1 MNNNTNTNNNE
12 NVYFTLIENDGILK
26 DDLDIHLFLHDLY
39 SENDNEISNNN
50 ITSSEEMYELYPQ
63 YYHYD
68 MNFTIQQLLL
78 ICDYYNIVKS
88 NKLKKENKINIIHK
102 LIEFENEANNYEL
115 VLQRKK
121 LWFYMNELKNDKLM
135 KKYILW

>member
-1 MNNNTNTNNNE
+1 MNNNNNNENIE
-12 NVYFTLIENDGILK
+12 NVYFTLIENETLNDNH
-26 DDLDIHLFLHDLY
+26 DIHLFLDELY
-39 SENDNEISNNN
+39 NENTNNDNINSNEEI
-50 ITSSEEMYELYPQ
+50 YELYPQ

-88 NKLKKENKINIIHK
+88 NKLKRENKINIIHK
-102 LIEFENEANNYEL
+102 LIEFENETKNHEI

-121 LWFYMNELKNDKLM
+121 FWFYMNELKNDKVM

>member
-1 MNNNTNTNNNE
+1 MNNTNTNNNE
-12 NVYFTLIENDGILK
+12 NVYFTLIENEIIKK
-26 DDLDIHLFLHDLY
+26 DDLDIHLFLDDLY
-39 SENDNEISNNN
+39 SENENDNNN

-63 YYHYD
+63 YYYYD

-121 LWFYMNELKNDKLM
+121 LWFYMNELKNDKVM

>member
-1 MNNNTNTNNNE
+1 MNNNNNNENIE
-12 NVYFTLIENDGILK
+12 NVYFTLIENETLNDNH
-26 DDLDIHLFLHDLY
+26 DIHLFLDELY
-39 SENDNEISNNN
+39 NENTNNDNINSNEEI
-50 ITSSEEMYELYPQ
+50 YELYPQ

-102 LIEFENEANNYEL
+102 LIEFENETKNHEI

-121 LWFYMNELKNDKLM
+121 IWFYMNELKNDKVM

>member
-1 MNNNTNTNNNE
+1 MNTNNNNE
-12 NVYFTLIENDGILK
+12 NVYFTLIENEIIKK
-26 DDLDIHLFLHDLY
+26 DDLDIHLFFDELY
-39 SENDNEISNNN
+39 NENDNENANN
-50 ITSSEEMYELYPQ
+50 ITSSEETYELYPQ

-121 LWFYMNELKNDKLM
+121 FWFYMNELKNDKVM

>member
-1 MNNNTNTNNNE
+1 MDKDVHFE
-12 NVYFTLIENDGILK
+12 NIYFTLIEDEKSNDNN
-26 DDLDIHLFLHDLY
+26 DITLFLNELNNNDNTKSNHGVDENIESKMNNLY
-39 SENDNEISNNN
+39 S
-50 ITSSEEMYELYPQ
+50 Q

-68 MNFTIQQLLL
+68 INFTIQQLLL

-102 LIEFENEANNYEL
+102 LIEFENDDKNYNT
-115 VLQRKK
+115 VLERKK
-121 LWFYMNELKNDKLM
+121 FWFYMNELKNDKIM